1 MAMAGVR
8 RDSGL
13 ILSTV
18 ALNTCQVDYNPQG
31 EDARQ
36 RTPYGVMD
44 EPTHQR
50 SFLFLK
56 GSSQ

>member
-1 MAMAGVR
+1 MAGVR
-8 RDSGL
+8 SDSGL